1 MALGDLLAEGH
12 VQRGNESS
20 AAHLSLSMDNRTNP

>member
-1 MALGDLLAEGH
+1 MALGDLLAEGY

-20 AAHLSLSMDNRTNP
+20 AAHLSLWTDR